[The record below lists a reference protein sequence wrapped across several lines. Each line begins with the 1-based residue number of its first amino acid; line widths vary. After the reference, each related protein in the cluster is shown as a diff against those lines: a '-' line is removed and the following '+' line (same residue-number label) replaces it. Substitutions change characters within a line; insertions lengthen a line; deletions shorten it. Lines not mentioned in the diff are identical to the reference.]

1 VTPVARAVVV
11 PTPAGYRDAEIDAIA
26 WIPR

>member
-1 VTPVARAVVV
+1 VTPLARAVVV
-11 PTPAGYRDAEIDAIA
+11 PTSAGCRDAEIDAIA